1 MALAVGDDAP
11 DFTLKDQDGNEHTL
25 SSYRGDKPVVLV
37 FVPFAFTGVCEGEFC
52 QLSENLNQFDSAGVQ
67 LLGITCDRQFSI
79 KAWTEQA
86 GINFPVLSDGWPHGA
101 TAQAYDCFNQ
111 ELGCAMRRTIVI
123 DSDGKVARIFQSGGL
138 GEPRAKEEYDAA
150 LAELT
155 AA

>member
-1 MALAVGDDAP
+1 MTLAVGDAAP

-25 SSYRGDKPVVLV
+25 SSYRGQSPVVLV
-37 FVPFAFTGVCEGEFC
+37 FVPFAFTGICEGEFC
-52 QLSENLNQFDSAGVQ
+52 QLSENLNQFESAGAQ

-101 TAQAYDCFNQ
+101 TAQAYGCFNE

-123 DSDGKVARIFQSGGL
+123 DKDGNVANIFESGGIA
-138 GEPRAKEEYDAA
+138 EPREKAAYDEALAA
-150 LAELT
+150 LV
-155 AA
+155 